1 MTLPLGTPAAIGD
14 FLPSQQYNRMVTHWR
29 QADPRTNL
37 TDPQPGHIVSD
48 SVDERLYHYQAAAW
62 LEVVQVA
69 TQLNNGSEI
78 IFGTGSGIKSV
89 GGALGIQI
97 DQVQNVAFWAGIGS
111 GNPDIEISGW
121 DANAGALD
129 TYSIG
134 AKMDAGAG
142 TRLTL
147 GISEVMR
154 TMVICDYGDRGA
166 DLGLVAQANP
176 SLYIVNAA
184 ASEYFWQY
192 HDGTQGVIKSSN
204 SMAFLANSGKIWFRL
219 DADLPA
225 GNGYEFKSDG
235 GVELTDS
242 DGQQA
247 WVLIEPKVRQTV
259 TAALDALYINGTLTT
274 LGDGS
279 TGDGNNYLRIAT
291 GGVTLFRI
299 DTIGGIHPVGI
310 KSGATQGGAGAAA
323 GELWHDTDDNLI
335 KMGV

>member
-1 MTLPLGTPAAIGD
+1 
-14 FLPSQQYNRMVTHWR
+14 MVTHWR

-37 TDPQPGHIVSD
+37 TDPQPGYIVSD

-62 LEVVQVA
+62 KEIIQVD
-69 TQLNNGSEI
+69 TQLNNNSEI

-121 DANAGALD
+121 DANAAALD

-134 AKMDAGAG
+134 AKMDTGAG

-147 GISEVMR
+147 GLSEVMR
-154 TMVICDYGDRGA
+154 TMVICDYGDIAA
-166 DLGLVAQANP
+166 DFG
-176 SLYIVNAA
+176 IAA
-184 ASEYFWQY
+184 ASDPRLYFIAANGSSLSFIEYNQWQT
-192 HDGTQGVIKSSN
+192 GTGVDMFFSVRNRMTFRQFFNDLATGDFCTFGQSS
-204 SMAFLANSGKIWFRL
+204 SQLI
-219 DADLPA
+219 D
-225 GNGYEFKSDG
+225 
-235 GVELTDS
+235 T

-247 WVLIEPKVRQTV
+247 WLKLEPDVNQTN
-259 TAALDALYINGTLTT
+259 TAAFDGIYFNGTLTS

-279 TGDGNNYLRIAT
+279 TGEGNNYLRLAT
-291 GGVTLFRI
+291 GGIAVFRI
-299 DTIGGIHPVGI
+299 DTTGGIFPVGI
-310 KSGATQGGAGAAA
+310 KSGATQGAAGAAA

>member
-62 LEVVQVA
+62 KEIVQID
-69 TQLNNGSEI
+69 TQLNNNSEI

-121 DANAGALD
+121 DANAAALD

-142 TRLTL
+142 TRLTFGL
-147 GISEVMR
+147 DEVMR
-154 TMVICDYGDRGA
+154 TMVICQYSDRGDDFGLAAKSDPTLYIMRSNSTEFLSIEHNVISCTSSDFYFQPLLRIYFNAQGDVSVGDR
-166 DLGLVAQANP
+166 
-176 SLYIVNAA
+176 YIFNSNA
-184 ASEYFWQY
+184 
-192 HDGTQGVIKSSN
+192 
-204 SMAFLANSGKIWFRL
+204 
-219 DADLPA
+219 
-225 GNGYEFKSDG
+225 
-235 GVELTDS
+235 GVELTDT

-247 WVLIEPKVRQTV
+247 FALFEMKVNQTG
-259 TAALDALYINGTLTT
+259 TAASDGIYVNGILTSE
-274 LGDGS
+274 GDGS
-279 TGDGNNYLRIAT
+279 TGDGNNYLRLAT
-291 GGVTLFRI
+291 GGTTVFRV
-299 DTIGGIHPVGI
+299 DNTGGIHPDGI
-310 KSGATQGGAGAAA
+310 KSGATQGAAGAAA